1 MTMKK
6 LLIGLTLLLFSGTF
20 ALGANPETFSINMVI
35 RQVITITNT
44 APLDFGTLELIANT
58 YTVNANAGPHSA
70 GAGASSATFT
80 VQGENLAVAD
90 VSFVTNPIT
99 ITDGST
105 VRSITLTLAS
115 ATHTFNGAA
124 QTLFVGGSVTLDATE
139 TTGAYTGTAQL
150 QMVYQ

>member
-1 MTMKK
+1 MIRKS
-6 LLIGLTLLLFSGTF
+6 LISILLLGFLSGAAF
-20 ALGANPETFSINMVI
+20 AANPETFTVQMTL

-44 APLDFGTLELIANT
+44 APLDFGTLEVIANT
-58 YTVNANAGPHSA
+58 YTVNPTAGPHTA
-70 GAGASSATFT
+70 GTGAASATFT

-90 VSFVTNPIT
+90 VSFVADPIN
-99 ITDGST
+99 ITDGTTNVS
-105 VRSITLTLAS
+105 VDLTLAS

-124 QTLFVGGSVTLDATE
+124 QTLFVGGIIVLAGTE

>member
-1 MTMKK
+1 MIRKSLIFFM
-6 LLIGLTLLLFSGTF
+6 LLGFLSSTAF
-20 ALGANPETFSINMVI
+20 AANPETFTVQMTL

-44 APLDFGTLELIANT
+44 AALDFGTLEVIANT
-58 YTVNANAGPHSA
+58 YTVNANAGPHTA
-70 GAGASSATFT
+70 GAGAAAAQFT

-90 VSFVTNPIT
+90 VTFVANPIN
-99 ITDGST
+99 ITDGT
-105 VRSITLTLAS
+105 TIRAVTLSLAS